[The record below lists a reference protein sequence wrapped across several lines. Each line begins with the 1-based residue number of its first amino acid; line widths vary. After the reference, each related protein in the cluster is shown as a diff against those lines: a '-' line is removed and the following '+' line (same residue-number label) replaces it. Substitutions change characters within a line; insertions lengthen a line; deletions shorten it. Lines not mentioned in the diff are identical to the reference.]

1 MTPAVR
7 TLTGYHRELVF
18 REWRCAGNPADFSN
32 PGMNLH
38 LGNCRI
44 ATMENRGAPYGLIDD
59 AALQITDGRI
69 AWAGPA
75 GDRSP
80 QPGARQLDLGGR
92 LVTPGLIDCH
102 THLVYAGNRAGEWE
116 LRLEGASYEEIARKG
131 GGIASTVRATRGAAS
146 SELLHTAQARLSTL
160 AAEGVTTVEVKSGY
174 GLDLETELR
183 MLRVARE
190 LGTTPDIDV
199 IATFLGAHALPP
211 EYGERREDYLRL
223 LTEQVLPAVAA
234 EGLADA
240 VDAYCEGV
248 AFSAAEVRALF
259 EQARKLG
266 LPLRLHAEQ
275 FSNSS
280 GAAMAAGLG
289 ALSCDHLE
297 YLDDAGINA
306 MAAAGTVAVLAPGAW
321 YYLRETRKPPIE
333 ALRAA
338 GVPMAVS
345 TDHNPGTSPM
355 LSLLAAMNMACVL
368 FELHPEEALRG
379 ATIHAA
385 GALGLDDRGSIA
397 PGKLADLAVWDAQ
410 SPAEL
415 SYALGHNPCH
425 QVFKAGV
432 ARKTRQRT
440 GQ

>member
-1 MTPAVR
+1 
-7 TLTGYHRELVF
+7 
-18 REWRCAGNPADFSN
+18 
-32 PGMNLH
+32 
-38 LGNCRI
+38 
-44 ATMENRGAPYGLIDD
+44 MEEGGPPYGLIDD
-59 AALQITDGRI
+59 AALHITGGRI

-75 GDRSP
+75 ADRSP
-80 QPGARQLDLGGR
+80 QAGAQQLDLEGR

-102 THLVYAGNRAGEWE
+102 THLIYAGNRAGEWT

-131 GGIASTVRATRGAAS
+131 GGIASTVRATREAAS
-146 SELLHTAQARLSTL
+146 SELLQTARGRLRTL

-190 LGTTPDIDV
+190 MGRAPDIDV

-211 EYGERREDYLRL
+211 EYGDRREDYLRL
-223 LTEQVLPAVAA
+223 LMEEALPAVAA

-259 EQARKLG
+259 ERARNLG

-280 GAAMAAGLG
+280 GTAMAAGLG

-297 YLDDAGINA
+297 YLDDAGIEA

-321 YYLRETRKPPIE
+321 YYLRETRKPPVE

-338 GVPMAVS
+338 SVPMAVS

-368 FELHPEEALRG
+368 FELQPEEALRG

-385 GALGLDDRGSIA
+385 RALGLDDRGSIT
-397 PGKLADLAVWDAQ
+397 PGKLADLAVWDVQ
-410 SPAEL
+410 SPSEL

-432 ARKTRQRT
+432 SRKTKQRT
-440 GQ
+440 GP